1 MSNWTD
7 IKPNYGVT
15 EIPQTLLAGID
26 PFLPQAKR
34 EEIYH
39 RQKLAQAARKDSV
52 ARELLLQML
61 LERIQNVFFNS

>member
-1 MSNWTD
+1 MSEWTD

-26 PFLPQAKR
+26 PRLPQAAR
-34 EEIYH
+34 EQIYH
-39 RQKLAQAARKDSV
+39 RQEAARQAREGSM

-61 LERIQNVFFNS
+61 LDRIQ